1 MKEVEYVEP
10 SPEELEEF
18 EAKQRTAN
26 REREAAEA
34 LAMILV
40 GAPLYYYHWKVIS
53 RDRQQATWDTL
64 LNNERLT
71 NLFL

>member
-53 RDRQQATWDTL
+53 RDRQQAT
-64 LNNERLT
+64 
-71 NLFL
+71 